1 MTLST
6 LSDCGKLEAVAEPM
20 AIAFHPW
27 LVSMMVWPGA
37 GRVPRDHAV
46 WSCQSP
52 LPGLIQAFTCAETEV
67 EADAITDAA
76 KHSAR
81 PLRAVRPIEVRIV
94 VKPLTIVGS
103 TLE

>member
-20 AIAFHPW
+20 AIAFQPW

-52 LPGLIQAFTCAETEV
+52 LPGLIQEFTCAEAEV
-67 EADAITDAA
+67 EVNAITDAT

-81 PLRAVRPIEVRIV
+81 PMPAVRPTGVRIV
-94 VKPLTIVGS
+94 VKPLSIPGW
-103 TLE
+103 LGP